1 MHSVQVLLASAF
13 GMPVAKTAIST
24 AALTGTSTV
33 TRLALAFD
41 GVSCEWLTRILL
53 IPQTLTYLS
62 CTVYHLRPF
71 NLWYLRSALQPLKN
85 SLNHLNLDI
94 SDISA
99 WGGQVTNT
107 IGSLRAWPVL
117 RSVRISLI
125 ALPGAAY
132 ASLAHMLAAYAS
144 LGHVLPACLHNLHI
158 IGPSNAVVWG
168 LVVPML
174 EDKEWMLPRL
184 EKLAG
189 SVDGILSPDWM
200 DRVEEACAAAGVEF
214 VDSCFPWIT
223 PK

>member
-1 MHSVQVLLASAF
+1 MQSVQVLLASAF

-24 AALTGTSTV
+24 AGLTGTSTV

-62 CTVYHLRPF
+62 CTVYFVRPF
-71 NLWYLRSALQPLKN
+71 DLSHLRSALQPLKN
-85 SLNHLNLDI
+85 SLNHLSLDLR
-94 SDISA
+94 DISA

-107 IGSLRAWPVL
+107 IGSLRAWTVL

-132 ASLAHMLAAYAS
+132 ASLAH
-144 LGHVLPACLHNLHI
+144 VLPACLHNLHI
-158 IGPSNAVVWG
+158 IDSSNAVVWG
-168 LVVPML
+168 AVVPML